1 MWSEG
6 PLSSAN
12 FQAYS
17 QSQLATTW
25 FKSKGQLR
33 LYYQLSNGTI
43 QELSYS
49 ISGNNRGWVSLPSE
63 FLPDAKLGS
72 GLAATTFLHDQLR
85 IYYQTEDYMVRESAW
100 PKKLVWTN
108 DNDNNNTWVASMSF
122 SSTTEIL
129 NANPYTYVKP
139 ANTFTQTSNTG
150 TQAHQR
156 AIGLTPL
163 ATIRWESSTTPQLHC
178 FYQAEDGS
186 IIDQRWDDN
195 DSKWIEV
202 PMASDVKTVADK
214 GKFSA
219 SIKDDNITFYY
230 RANDGVREMVWT
242 PASDWTSGSE
252 VVLVPGS

>member
-1 MWSEG
+1 VWSEG

-33 LYYQLSNGTI
+33 LYYQLSNSTI

-49 ISGNNRGWVSLPSE
+49 ISGNNRGWVNLPSE

-122 SSTTEIL
+122 SSTTKIL
-129 NANPYTYVKP
+129 NANPYTLCE
-139 ANTFTQTSNTG
+139 TSQYIYPNIEYRHTG
-150 TQAHQR
+150 A
-156 AIGLTPL
+156 
-163 ATIRWESSTTPQLHC
+163 
-178 FYQAEDGS
+178 
-186 IIDQRWDDN
+186 
-195 DSKWIEV
+195 
-202 PMASDVKTVADK
+202 
-214 GKFSA
+214 
-219 SIKDDNITFYY
+219 
-230 RANDGVREMVWT
+230 
-242 PASDWTSGSE
+242 PASYRSHHPSDDKMGEQHHTSSS
-252 VVLVPGS
+252 LLLPSRRRKHH